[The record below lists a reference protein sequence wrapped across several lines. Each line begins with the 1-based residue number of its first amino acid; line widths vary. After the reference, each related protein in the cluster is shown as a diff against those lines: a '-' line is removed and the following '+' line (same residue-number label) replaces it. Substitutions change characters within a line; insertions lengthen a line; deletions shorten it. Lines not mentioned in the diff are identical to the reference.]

1 MNINID
7 WEVITDIIEGALPM
21 GEIKNYRTNRELERL
36 DESKY
41 FIMRDLR
48 LGQNKKNKNID
59 YVIISDHAVFVVKE
73 KKKKGIIYGYDKDYF
88 WHEKTLLNT
97 HKFFNPI
104 IENYEKI
111 NDIKKIMNSVKP
123 LIYYNV
129 ILFSKNPE
137 IYVEQTVESNNI
149 IITTVDNLVDIIEE
163 KTKVGRV
170 YINKREIHNKI
181 KENNTHD
188 KEKIKSHI
196 DGIVRESDRQMLR
209 NLINKVT

>member
-1 MNINID
+1 MNINKD
-7 WEVITDIIEGALPM
+7 WEVITDIIEGVFPL
-21 GEIKNYRTNRELERL
+21 GEIKNYRTNRELEKL

-48 LGQNKKNKNID
+48 LGKDKKDRNID

-88 WHEKTLLNT
+88 WHEKTLLNI

-111 NDIKKIMNSVKP
+111 NDIKRIMNSVKP
-123 LIYYNV
+123 VIYYNV

-137 IYVEQTVESNNI
+137 IYVEHTVESNNN
-149 IITTVDNLVDIIEE
+149 IITTVDKLVDIIEE
-163 KTKVGRV
+163 KTKKGRI
-170 YINKREIHNKI
+170 YINKREIYNKI
-181 KENNTHD
+181 KEHNTHD
-188 KEKIKSHI
+188 KERIKSRV
-196 DGIVRESDRQMLR
+196 DGIVRERDRQMLR
-209 NLINKVT
+209 NIINKVT